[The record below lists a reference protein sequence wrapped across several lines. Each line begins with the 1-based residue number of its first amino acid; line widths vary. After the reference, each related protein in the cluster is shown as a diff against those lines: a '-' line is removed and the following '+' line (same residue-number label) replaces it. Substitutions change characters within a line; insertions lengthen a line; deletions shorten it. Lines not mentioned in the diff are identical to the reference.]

1 MREVNEKA
9 SFALAGRGVDRQTA
23 HMTDGDSSEAAVTA
37 TVEGNVLRL
46 LPTGAERMD
55 AILALVAGATQSLRL
70 LFYMVTDDDYGRRIR
85 NALVEAARRGV
96 DVRILVDRFGS
107 SDLDAAF
114 FAPLQEAGGH
124 HCIFHPRYGRRYL
137 IRNHQKLAVADR
149 QRALIG
155 GANLNAEYLEDR
167 SDGHWRD
174 LWLSVDGPVVAELAD
189 YFDELERWTQQPKPR
204 IRDLRRIITHHSRGT
219 GKAAWRFSGP
229 MRRHNPW
236 PASVVGDILGARR
249 ADIVAAY
256 FAPSGA
262 MLRRIGGVVERG
274 GEARVITAAKSDNN
288 ATIAAARFTF
298 KRLLRRGVR
307 VFEYQPAK
315 FHSKLYVIDDVVH
328 IGSAN
333 FDFRSLYLNLE
344 MMLRIEDSDF
354 AAQMRAFVD
363 GEAARSR
370 EITAPAHRARTTIF
384 RKIKWALSYFLVT
397 SMDYNVTRRINF
409 GLE

>member
-1 MREVNEKA
+1 M
-9 SFALAGRGVDRQTA
+9 S
-23 HMTDGDSSEAAVTA
+23 DGKRKGATVAA
-37 TVEGNVLRL
+37 TVEGNALRL

-55 AILALVAGATQSLRL
+55 AILTLVDSATQSLRL
-70 LFYMVTDDDYGRRIR
+70 LFYMVTDDDYGRRVR
-85 NALVEAARRGV
+85 DALVRAARRGV

-107 SDLDAAF
+107 GDLESAF
-114 FAPLQEAGGH
+114 FAPLQDAGGH

-137 IRNHQKLAVADR
+137 IRNHQKLVIADR
-149 QRALIG
+149 RRALIG

-167 SDGHWRD
+167 SDDHWRD
-174 LWLSVDGPVVAELAD
+174 LWLSIDGPVVAGLAD
-189 YFDELERWTQQPKPR
+189 YFDELEHWTQQAKPR
-204 IRDLRRIITHHSRGT
+204 IRDLRRIITQHSRGT
-219 GKAAWRFSGP
+219 GKVTWKFSGP

-236 PASVVGDILGARR
+236 PASVVGDILGSRR
-249 ADIVAAY
+249 TDIVAAY

-274 GEARVITAAKSDNN
+274 GAARVITAARSDNN

-307 VFEYQPAK
+307 VYEYQPAK
-315 FHSKLYVIDDVVH
+315 LHSKLFVIDDIVH

-344 MMLRIEDSDF
+344 MMLRVEDADF
-354 AAQMRAFVD
+354 ATQMRAFVD
-363 GEAARSR
+363 GEAAQSI
-370 EITAPAHRARTTIF
+370 EITPETHRARTTLF